1 MTVREPVEYAL
12 GVALAKASATN
23 GIIRTCERG
32 WRAGQRANDRLT
44 PKKFNRE
51 LEQLP
56 MHTHSAIC
64 ELIRV
69 GMQHRNLAM
78 QAAAQAAG
86 IEQQNKAL
94 KIREQEVS
102 LATMA
107 AQRAESTAARAQVAE
122 VQAPKEPEKL
132 KIVQ

>member
-1 MTVREPVEYAL
+1 MAQQELSSDEMY
-12 GVALAKASATN
+12 
-23 GIIRTCERG
+23 GI
-32 WRAGQRANDRLT
+32 A
-44 PKKFNRE
+44 KKFNRE

-107 AQRAESTAARAQVAE
+107 AQRAESTAVRAQVAE
-122 VQAPKEPEKL
+122 VQAPKESEKL